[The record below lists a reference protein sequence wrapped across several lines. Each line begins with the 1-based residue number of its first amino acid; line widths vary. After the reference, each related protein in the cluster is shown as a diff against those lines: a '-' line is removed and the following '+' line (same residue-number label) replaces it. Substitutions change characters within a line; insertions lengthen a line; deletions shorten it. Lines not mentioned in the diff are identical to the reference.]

1 MTFLLLPYIL
11 GVYAFGGMPSVLQ
24 EEASEML
31 AKATTA
37 PTTAMVIDAVV
48 VPPSLPDLSEAFL
61 ASIST
66 DQLLVLNQ
74 DVETLPLE
82 PIEESVLAEPVIAD
96 VVVIPSPSAQPNN
109 PGIFVL
115 PALPIVEKTLA
126 PVSVVTRNPTP
137 KPSPVVPVI
146 TTPTPRPVVTTPTP
160 TATLYIP
167 PRPTPVPTPTVNY
180 AAPVATPS
188 TVATPYYPPVVAPPA
203 AVPSPRPVVTPTIP
217 VPNVPAPVQTP
228 VQTTV
233 PAPAVQAP
241 AAASVTSGLKGPI
254 MKAVQSDNL
263 ATYYLTYSRL
273 GISNVPVNPTDASN
287 DQTWKNTL
295 IKGVGQLLYPPDMG
309 HKTVIF
315 GHSSNYASVKSNY
328 NYIFKPL
335 YQAKVGD
342 TASITY
348 QGKQLNYVVKK
359 TEIVPATTASIVTD
373 YGREELVLFTC
384 WPYLTSKDRFIVYL
398 DRV

>member
-11 GVYAFGGMPSVLQ
+11 SVYAFGGMPSVLQ
-24 EEASEML
+24 EEATQML
-31 AKATTA
+31 ANASA
-37 PTTAMVIDAVV
+37 VPTTEVVVDAVL

-61 ASIST
+61 ASRST
-66 DQLLVLNQ
+66 DQWLALSQ

-82 PIEESVLAEPVIAD
+82 PIEESVLAAPVIAE
-96 VVVIPSPSAQPNN
+96 VVLTPSPTAQPNS

-115 PALPIVEKTLA
+115 PALPVIEKTVA
-126 PVSVVTRNPTP
+126 PVAVVTRSPTP
-137 KPSPVVPVI
+137 KPSPVASVI
-146 TTPTPRPVVTTPTP
+146 ATPSPRPVLTTPTP

-167 PRPTPVPTPTVNY
+167 PRPTSVPTPTVNY

-188 TVATPYYPPVVAPPA
+188 TIATPYYPPVVAPPA
-203 AVPSPRPVVTPTIP
+203 AVASPRPIATPAAP
-217 VPNVPAPVQTP
+217 VQAPVQT
-228 VQTTV
+228 T
-233 PAPAVQAP
+233 AP
-241 AAASVTSGLKGPI
+241 AAQAPVAAPVTSGLRGPI

-263 ATYYLTYSRL
+263 PTYYLNYPRL
-273 GISNVPVNPTDASN
+273 GLANVPVNPTDASN

-315 GHSSNYASVKSNY
+315 GHSSNYASVKSDY

>member
-11 GVYAFGGMPSVLQ
+11 SVYAFGGMPSVLQ
-24 EEASEML
+24 EEASQML
-31 AKATTA
+31 AKATAA
-37 PTTAMVIDAVV
+37 PTTTMVVDAVI

-61 ASIST
+61 ASMST
-66 DQLLVLNQ
+66 DQLLALNQ

-82 PIEESVLAEPVIAD
+82 PIEDSVLAEPVIAE
-96 VVVIPSPSAQPNN
+96 VGVAPSPTAQPNS

-115 PALPIVEKTLA
+115 PALPVVEKIAT
-126 PVSVVTRNPTP
+126 PVAVVTRSPTP
-137 KPSPVVPVI
+137 KPSPVAPVI
-146 TTPTPRPVVTTPTP
+146 TTPTPRPVVTTPAP

-167 PRPTPVPTPTVNY
+167 PRPTSVPTPLVNSV
-180 AAPVATPS
+180 APVATPS
-188 TVATPYYPPVVAPPA
+188 AIATPYYPPVVAPPA
-203 AVPSPRPVVTPTIP
+203 VLASPRPVIAPA
-217 VPNVPAPVQTP
+217 APVQTSVP
-228 VQTTV
+228 TT
-233 PAPAVQAP
+233 APAVQAP
-241 AAASVTSGLKGPI
+241 ASAPVTSGLRGPI

-263 ATYYLTYSRL
+263 STYYLNYPRL
-273 GISNVPVNPTDASN
+273 GLANVPVNPTDASN

-315 GHSSNYASVKSNY
+315 GHSSNYASVKSDY

>member
-11 GVYAFGGMPSVLQ
+11 SVYAFGAMPSAIQ
-24 EEASEML
+24 EEASQIV
-31 AKATTA
+31 ARATGGPSNSMIA
-37 PTTAMVIDAVV
+37 EAVI

-61 ASIST
+61 SSITAEQLVALNDDVESLPLSPIETPEPTQTAEALASIT
-66 DQLLVLNQ
+66 
-74 DVETLPLE
+74 
-82 PIEESVLAEPVIAD
+82 
-96 VVVIPSPSAQPNN
+96 PSAQPNS

-115 PALPIVEKTLA
+115 PALPVVESTPA
-126 PVSVVTRNPTP
+126 PAVKQTPAP
-137 KPSPVVPVI
+137 KPSTPTTPRAIVQAPVP
-146 TTPTPRPVVTTPTP
+146 TPTP
-160 TATLYIP
+160 TLYIP
-167 PRPTPVPTPTVNY
+167 PRPSSVPTVNY
-180 AAPVATPS
+180 AAPVNSPTPS
-188 TVATPYYPPVVAPPA
+188 ITTPYYPPVVAPP
-203 AVPSPRPVVTPTIP
+203 VVPTIRP
-217 VPNVPAPVQTP
+217 TLSPSIAPVAP
-228 VQTTV
+228 VTTARPAV
-233 PAPAVQAP
+233 TTPAPAVQVP
-241 AAASVTSGLKGPI
+241 ASTTSAGSGLRGPI

-263 ATYYLTYSRL
+263 STYYLTYARL
-273 GISNVPVNPTDASN
+273 GITNVPVNPTDAGN
-287 DQTWKNTL
+287 DETWKNTL

-315 GHSSNYASVKSNY
+315 GHSSNFAYVKSDY

-342 TASITY
+342 TASLTY

>member
-11 GVYAFGGMPSVLQ
+11 SLYAFGGMPSVLQ
-24 EEASEML
+24 EEASQMV
-31 AKATTA
+31 ARATA
-37 PTTAMVIDAVV
+37 VPTTATVVDAVV

-61 ASIST
+61 ASITT
-66 DQLLVLNQ
+66 DQLLALNE
-74 DVETLPLE
+74 DVATLPLE
-82 PIEESVLAEPVIAD
+82 PIEASVSTEPIIAD
-96 VVVIPSPSAQPNN
+96 VVVIPTVQPNS

-115 PALPIVEKTLA
+115 PALPVEKTIA
-126 PVSVVTRNPTP
+126 PVPVVTNKPTP
-137 KPSPVVPVI
+137 RPSPVAQI
-146 TTPTPRPVVTTPTP
+146 TSTPTPRPVVNTPTP
-160 TATLYIP
+160 TPTSLYIP
-167 PRPTPVPTPTVNY
+167 PRPSPVPTPTVNY
-180 AAPVATPS
+180 AAPVAAPS

-203 AVPSPRPVVTPTIP
+203 TVPSPRPVVTMPPTPIP
-217 VPNVPAPVQTP
+217 STPSSVPAATS
-228 VQTTV
+228 
-233 PAPAVQAP
+233 APAVQSP
-241 AAASVTSGLKGPI
+241 AAAPVTSGLKGPI
-254 MKAVQSDNL
+254 MKAVLSDNL

-273 GISNVPVNPTDASN
+273 GINNVPVNPTDASN

>member
-11 GVYAFGGMPSVLQ
+11 SVYTFGGMPSVLQ
-24 EEASEML
+24 EEASQML
-31 AKATTA
+31 AKASAA
-37 PTTAMVIDAVV
+37 PTTAMVVDAVV

-61 ASIST
+61 ASMST
-66 DQLLVLNQ
+66 DQLLALSH

-82 PIEESVLAEPVIAD
+82 PIEESVLAVPVIAEA
-96 VVVIPSPSAQPNN
+96 VVTPSPTAQPNS

-115 PALPIVEKTLA
+115 PALPVVEKTVA
-126 PVSVVTRNPTP
+126 PVAVATRRPTP
-137 KPSPVVPVI
+137 KPSPVAPVI
-146 TTPTPRPVVTTPTP
+146 TTPRPVITTPIP

-180 AAPVATPS
+180 VAPVATPS
-188 TVATPYYPPVVAPPA
+188 AIVTPYYPPVVAPPA
-203 AVPSPRPVVTPTIP
+203 AVASPRPIATPA
-217 VPNVPAPVQTP
+217 AP
-228 VQTTV
+228 
-233 PAPAVQAP
+233 VQAP
-241 AAASVTSGLKGPI
+241 AQTTAPAAQAPVSAPVTSGLRGPI

-263 ATYYLTYSRL
+263 PTYYLNYPRL
-273 GISNVPVNPTDASN
+273 GLANVPVNPTDASN

-315 GHSSNYASVKSNY
+315 GHSSNYASVKSDY